1 MNGRRIGVLV
11 AGTIIVGAPAGAA
24 QLHKVKQVILDA
36 GNPGKTL
43 STGYTTLEQ
52 TTIQCTIG
60 FDCTLAMRIMA
71 NVGQATCKGEWAIVG
86 QVDGNSVDGGPLV
99 EALPSAG
106 NTQTNVWQGMYTIL
120 GTTTH
125 KVTFQLYL
133 PCSANLN
140 QWSVR
145 YLTTR

>member
-11 AGTIIVGAPAGAA
+11 AGTIISVAPAGAA

-43 STGYTTLEQ
+43 STGYTTIEQ

-60 FDCTLAMRIMA
+60 FACTLAMRIMA

-106 NTQTNVWQGMYTIL
+106 NTQTNVWQGVYTVL

-125 KVTFQLYL
+125 KITFQLYL

-145 YLTTR
+145 YLVTR

>member
-71 NVGQATCKGEWAIVG
+71 NVGQATCKGEWAVVG
-86 QVDGNSVDGGPLV
+86 LVDGNTVDGGPLV

-106 NTQTNVWQGMYTIL
+106 NTQTNIWQGMYTIL